1 MARKGLLAVLV
12 FLVAIS
18 SAYAISPLV
27 IDSEPVKTDIQ
38 PSESALFK
46 ITLIN
51 NQNNRDTFAL
61 TAPLSTWD
69 ISFSDY
75 IVDVPAQ
82 SSEEVT
88 VRLSPPMQIRDG
100 KYAVFL
106 KAHSTNDPSIKNHEY
121 VHVSVKSPEVIEETE
136 DIREISV
143 TEESSEGLF
152 GKSYSFNIT
161 NSGNVLYSDTW
172 EQIVSSFDLSILRS
186 NLDYEAKEYGDDH
199 KISWSIDLEP
209 KETMTITYSISYFP
223 VFLGGILLLLA
234 SFLFITNY
242 LNKFSVTKELKKGA
256 DSILVSVSIKNRTNT
271 EMKNVKLEDMVPKPL
286 KLVKDFGTV
295 APSSIVNAKNGTKI
309 VWKFD
314 VLAPKEELIINYQ
327 VKSSMHVLGNIQ
339 LPQARLTQDKNTT
352 YSGNVKIIGK

>member
-1 MARKGLLAVLV
+1 MARKGLLVILV
-12 FLVAIS
+12 FLVTLS
-18 SAYAISPLV
+18 SVYAISPLV

-75 IVDVPAQ
+75 IVDIPAQ

-88 VRLSPPMQIRDG
+88 VRLSPPMQIRNG

-106 KAHSTNDPSIKNHEY
+106 KAHSTNDPTIKNHEY
-121 VHVSVKSPEVIEETE
+121 VHISVKSPEVIEETE

-152 GKSYSFNIT
+152 GKSYSFNIA

-186 NLDYEAKEYGDDH
+186 NLDYESKEYGNDH
-199 KISWSIDLEP
+199 KISWPIDLEP

-271 EMKNVKLEDMVPKPL
+271 EMKNVKLEDLVPKPL

-295 APSSIVNAKNGTKI
+295 VPSSIVNAKNGTKI